1 MDTEMEEVEDDITC
15 RGTCKKKVWPKY
27 GRSNFL
33 RHITQAKKCKEL
45 YTQDEIEKF
54 QSLSYNRKKQM
65 RVEGYDENEKNKEL
79 KRQRESYD
87 ENEKNKRLKRQRDSY
102 DEDEKNKRL
111 KRQRESYDED
121 RNKKLKR
128 QRLSYDPKKR
138 KEKYKTEQLSTMKE
152 RLKTFNHECQHGP
165 IFVCVC
171 CMRVLF
177 KRGVRKITASY
188 EEQLFASQMIDN
200 LQTENVVVSEDPKA
214 NNDVKIWE
222 KQQGKRLK
230 LSLQVHGSHYL
241 CCNCCKY
248 LEKLE
253 MPPCCAKNGLEYP
266 DIPDCLQLSNLERQM
281 ICKDLVFIKIRR
293 LPSYMRMEAM
303 NDHIINVPIEDDD
316 IIKTV
321 TSLPRTQ
328 KNNGLVTVGLKRDMA
343 LKKMEKLQMIHPERV
358 HAALLQLK
366 ENHPSYKNIN
376 ISSLQDWKDQLLDS
390 NEDKNF
396 GHDGTDESSDF
407 EIEPEEG
414 NQQSNQSD
422 EGIFNSITCLYSENP
437 LANVVGKY
445 NLFLEILTKIC
456 SLIFAYFQ
464 FSS

>member
-1 MDTEMEEVEDDITC
+1 MDTEMEEVDDNITC
-15 RGTCKKKVWPKY
+15 RGTCKKKVWPKK

-33 RHITQAKKCKEL
+33 RHITQAKKCKIL
-45 YTQDEIEKF
+45 YTEDEIEEFRK
-54 QSLSYNRKKQM
+54 LSYKM
-65 RVEGYDENEKNKEL
+65 EL

-87 ENEKNKRLKRQRDSY
+87 EDKS
-102 DEDEKNKRL
+102 
-111 KRQRESYDED
+111 
-121 RNKKLKR
+121 KKLKR
-128 QRLSYDPKKR
+128 QRLSYDSKKQ
-138 KEKYKTEQLSTMKE
+138 KEKYLNKQPSTMKE
-152 RLKTFNHECQHGP
+152 RLQRFDHECQYGP

-188 EEQLFASQMIDN
+188 EEQLFASQMIDH
-200 LQTENVVVSEDPKA
+200 LQTEHVNLMEDSDA
-214 NNDVKIWE
+214 NNRLKLQIWE
-222 KQQGKRLK
+222 KQQKKRLK
-230 LSLQVHGSHYL
+230 MSLKVHGAHYL

-253 MPPCCAKNGLEYP
+253 MPPCCAKNCLEYP

-328 KNNGLVTVGLKRDMA
+328 KNNGLITVGLKRDMA
-343 LKKMEKLQMIHPERV
+343 LKKIEKLQMIHPERV
-358 HAALLQLK
+358 YEALLHLK
-366 ENHPSYKNIN
+366 ENHPSYKDIN
-376 ISSLQDWKDQLLDS
+376 ISSLQDWKDQLSVSD
-390 NEDKNF
+390 EDKNF
-396 GHDGTDESSDF
+396 VHDGTNESSDC
-407 EIEPEEG
+407 EIEPNEE

-437 LANVVGKY
+437 LANVVGK
-445 NLFLEILTKIC
+445 FHFFCK
-456 SLIFAYFQ
+456 S
-464 FSS
+464 

>member
-1 MDTEMEEVEDDITC
+1 
-15 RGTCKKKVWPKY
+15 
-27 GRSNFL
+27 
-33 RHITQAKKCKEL
+33 
-45 YTQDEIEKF
+45 
-54 QSLSYNRKKQM
+54 
-65 RVEGYDENEKNKEL
+65 
-79 KRQRESYD
+79 
-87 ENEKNKRLKRQRDSY
+87 
-102 DEDEKNKRL
+102 
-111 KRQRESYDED
+111 
-121 RNKKLKR
+121 
-128 QRLSYDPKKR
+128 
-138 KEKYKTEQLSTMKE
+138 MKE
-152 RLKTFNHECQHGP
+152 RLQRFDQECQYGP

-188 EEQLFASQMIDN
+188 EEQLFASQMIDY
-200 LQTENVVVSEDPKA
+200 LQTENVVVLEDPKA
-214 NNDVKIWE
+214 DNNLKIWE

-230 LSLQVHGSHYL
+230 MSLKVHGAHYL

-253 MPPCCAKNGLEYP
+253 MPPCCAKNCLEYP

-328 KNNGLVTVGLKRDMA
+328 KNNGLITVGLKRDMA

-358 HAALLQLK
+358 YVALLHLK

-376 ISSLQDWKDQLLDS
+376 ISSLQDWKDQLSDS

-396 GHDGTDESSDF
+396 GHDGTVESSGC
-407 EIEPEEG
+407 EIEPGKE
-414 NQQSNQSD
+414 NQKSNQSD
-422 EGIFNSITCLYSENP
+422 EGIFNLITCLYSENP
-437 LANVVGKY
+437 LANVVGKFHFFCKY
-445 NLFLEILTKIC
+445 
-456 SLIFAYFQ
+456 
-464 FSS
+464 

>member
-1 MDTEMEEVEDDITC
+1 
-15 RGTCKKKVWPKY
+15 
-27 GRSNFL
+27 
-33 RHITQAKKCKEL
+33 
-45 YTQDEIEKF
+45 
-54 QSLSYNRKKQM
+54 
-65 RVEGYDENEKNKEL
+65 
-79 KRQRESYD
+79 
-87 ENEKNKRLKRQRDSY
+87 
-102 DEDEKNKRL
+102 
-111 KRQRESYDED
+111 
-121 RNKKLKR
+121 
-128 QRLSYDPKKR
+128 
-138 KEKYKTEQLSTMKE
+138 MKE
-152 RLKTFNHECQHGP
+152 RLQKFNHECQYGP

-200 LQTENVVVSEDPKA
+200 LQTENVVVLEDPKA
-214 NNDVKIWE
+214 NNNLKIWE

-230 LSLQVHGSHYL
+230 MSLQVHGAHYL

-253 MPPCCAKNGLEYP
+253 MPPCCAKNCLEYP

-328 KNNGLVTVGLKRDMA
+328 KNNGLITVGLKRDMA

-358 HAALLQLK
+358 YVALLHLK

-376 ISSLQDWKDQLLDS
+376 ISSLQDWKDQLSDV

-396 GHDGTDESSDF
+396 GHDGIVESSGC
-407 EIEPEEG
+407 EIEPDEE

-422 EGIFNSITCLYSENP
+422 EGIFNQITCLYSENP
-437 LANVVGKY
+437 LANVVGKFNCFG
-445 NLFLEILTKIC
+445 NLNQNLYLNIFIF
-456 SLIFAYFQ
+456 LIFQ
-464 FSS
+464 LTLLTNP

>member
-1 MDTEMEEVEDDITC
+1 MDTEMEEVEDNITC
-15 RGTCKKKVWPKY
+15 RGTCKKKIWPKY

-33 RHITQAKKCKEL
+33 RHITQAKKCKDL
-45 YTQDEIEKF
+45 YTDDEIENFRK
-54 QSLSYNRKKQM
+54 LSYNRKKQM
-65 RVEGYDENEKNKEL
+65 RIEGYDENERNKEL

-87 ENEKNKRLKRQRDSY
+87 ENEKNKRLKRQR
-102 DEDEKNKRL
+102 
-111 KRQRESYDED
+111 
-121 RNKKLKR
+121 
-128 QRLSYDPKKR
+128 LSYDPKQR
-138 KEKYKTEQLSTMKE
+138 KEKYINKQSSTMKE
-152 RLKTFNHECQHGP
+152 RLQRFDHECQYGP

-188 EEQLFASQMIDN
+188 EEQLFASQMIDY
-200 LQTENVVVSEDPKA
+200 LQTENIVVLEDPKA
-214 NNDVKIWE
+214 DNNLKIWE

-230 LSLQVHGSHYL
+230 MSLKVHGAHYL

-253 MPPCCAKNGLEYP
+253 MPPCCAKNCLEYP

-328 KNNGLVTVGLKRDMA
+328 KNNGLITVGLKRDMA
-343 LKKMEKLQMIHPERV
+343 LKKMEKLQMIQPERV
-358 HAALLQLK
+358 YEALLHLK

-376 ISSLQDWKDQLLDS
+376 ISSLQDWKDQLSDS

-396 GHDGTDESSDF
+396 DHDGMDESSGC
-407 EIEPEEG
+407 EIEPDEE

-422 EGIFNSITCLYSENP
+422 GGIFNSITCLYSENP
-437 LANVVGKY
+437 LANVVGKFNCFE
-445 NLFLEILTKIC
+445 NLNQNLYFNI
-456 SLIFAYFQ
+456 LIFLTFQ
-464 FSS
+464 LTLLTNP